1 MRPPPLLLLA
11 PMQEKLDEYDIFRC
25 INYIRTQ
32 VQAGSDPLP
41 GLADRS
47 SQPAWRGNDDF
58 LKPVLQDDSLLF
70 HDYEDIVNSWQ
81 Q

>member
-1 MRPPPLLLLA
+1 
-11 PMQEKLDEYDIFRC
+11 
-25 INYIRTQ
+25 

-58 LKPVLQDDSLLF
+58 LKPVLQDDALLF
-70 HDYEDIVNSWQ
+70 HDYEDVVNSWQ